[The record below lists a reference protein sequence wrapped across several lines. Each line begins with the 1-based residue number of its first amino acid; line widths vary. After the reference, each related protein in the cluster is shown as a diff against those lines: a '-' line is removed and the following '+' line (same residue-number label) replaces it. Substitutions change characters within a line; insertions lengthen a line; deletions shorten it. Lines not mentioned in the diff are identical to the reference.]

1 MIKVNNPFF
10 EVLNYLIQ
18 IVFVLVCLYPFYY
31 IFIYSISSPQEAI
44 KGVYLLPTNLTISNY
59 SQIMQLNNIS
69 WSFMVSVLRTIIGT
83 LVTVFCC
90 ALCAY
95 IVTKQELYFR
105 KIIYRYIVITMY
117 FNAGLIPW
125 YITMKMFGLQ
135 NNFLLYILPSA
146 VGAFYIVLLK
156 TFIEQLP
163 ASLEESAML
172 DGASYFTIF
181 RKIIFPL
188 SMPIIATIAVFS
200 AVSQW
205 NSWTDNYFLVSDE
218 RLQTLQM
225 ILYNYLNEAQILAS
239 SNNIN
244 LNDVGSSMKR
254 LTPESIKM
262 TITMIVTVPI
272 MLVYPFLQRYFVKGL
287 MLGAIK
293 G

>member
-1 MIKVNNPFF
+1 MSKVNNPIF

-18 IVFVLVCLYPFYY
+18 ILFVLICLYPFYY

-44 KGVYLLPTNLTISNY
+44 KGVYLLPTNLTLSNY
-59 SQIMQLNNIS
+59 SQIMQLDNIS
-69 WSFMVSVLRTIIGT
+69 WSFLISMLRTIVGT
-83 LVTVFCC
+83 LVTVFSC

-95 IVTKQELYFR
+95 IVTKQELHFR

-125 YITMKMFGLQ
+125 YITMKMIGLQ
-135 NNFLLYILPSA
+135 NNFLLYVLPSA
-146 VGAFYIVLLK
+146 VGAFYIILLK

-172 DGASYFTIF
+172 DGANYFTIF
-181 RKIIFPL
+181 RKIVFPL

-244 LNDVGSSMKR
+244 LNDVGSNMKR